1 MSESKVE
8 DNEEPVGSYLCY
20 SLIAVIFL
28 DLLCIDSKGSPR
40 PFFVKVATMVV
51 FIACAAWLVFK
62 RCKFTAGQMLLALLL
77 MGTEM
82 AFLAYFKPLRFMP
95 ASDLI
100 FIGCLPVLAFIGLFI
115 GTRLAAAPK
124 VQSST
129 GYWVRFLV
137 GLLLP
142 TLLMILSEL
151 HFALSLYSERRP

>member
-1 MSESKVE
+1 
-8 DNEEPVGSYLCY
+8 
-20 SLIAVIFL
+20 
-28 DLLCIDSKGSPR
+28 
-40 PFFVKVATMVV
+40 
-51 FIACAAWLVFK
+51 
-62 RCKFTAGQMLLALLL
+62 

-82 AFLAYFKPLRFMP
+82 ALLAYFKPLRFMP

-115 GTRLAAAPK
+115 GTRLASAPK

-142 TLLMILSEL
+142 TLIMILSEL
-151 HFALSLYSERRP
+151 HFALGLYSERRP